1 MLTAPNIVLG
11 QFDHDDFWALAELL
25 GQVKPQVAT
34 KDDIEKSGLEVI
46 KGADLKRYEEEG
58 KVASLTTDR
67 CMVCLSD
74 YEPEEDLRL
83 LSCRHIFHK
92 ECVDKWLEVGHNNCP
107 ACRTK
112 GVSTEP
118 AEVSH

>member
-11 QFDHDDFWALAELL
+11 QFDHDDFWSVPALFLSAVCFVCADTHSIHRALAELL

-67 CMVCLSD
+67 
-74 YEPEEDLRL
+74 
-83 LSCRHIFHK
+83 
-92 ECVDKWLEVGHNNCP
+92 
-107 ACRTK
+107 
-112 GVSTEP
+112 VSTIL
-118 AEVSH
+118 VLLWGLGST